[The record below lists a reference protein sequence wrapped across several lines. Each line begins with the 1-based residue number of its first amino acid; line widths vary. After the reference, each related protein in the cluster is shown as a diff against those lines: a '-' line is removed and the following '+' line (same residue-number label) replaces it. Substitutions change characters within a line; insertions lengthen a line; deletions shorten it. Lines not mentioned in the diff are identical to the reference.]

1 MERKNGAQTIT
12 IAVLAVAILV
22 MAVGFAGYNAQLKI
36 SGATT
41 LSAAKWDV
49 HFVSDAAKTGHF
61 DVTSNNTITG
71 VTPTVSGTNVSYTV
85 TLPNPGDV
93 YEFTIDVVNE
103 GTFDAKL
110 DSIVIA
116 PTITAVEDKNLDYTV
131 WYNGTE
137 YKADATHGTY
147 TVTGVTLPK
156 KSGEEPGRAT
166 VKVRT
171 EYQKVTNEADL
182 LSEDMEK
189 TMSVTLNYSSV
200 DAA

>member
-22 MAVGFAGYNAQLKI
+22 MAVGFAGYNANLEI

-49 HFVSDAAKTGHF
+49 HFVSDAAKTGYF
-61 DVTSNNTITG
+61 AVTSNNTITG

-93 YEFTIDVVNE
+93 FEFTIDVVNE

-116 PTITAVEDKNLDYTV
+116 PTITADEDKNLDYTV
-131 WYNGTE
+131 WYNGAE

-156 KSGEEPGRAT
+156 KEGSDPGRAT

-171 EYQKVTNEADL
+171 EYQRVSNASDL
-182 LSEDMEK
+182 LSADMEK

-200 DAA
+200 D

>member
-36 SGATT
+36 SGDTT

-49 HFVSDAAKTGHF
+49 HFVTGDTDTGHF
-61 DVTSNNTITG
+61 AVTSNNTITG
-71 VTPTVSGTNVSYTV
+71 VTHSVTGTNVTYDV

-93 YEFTIDVVNE
+93 YEFTIDVINE
-103 GTFDAKL
+103 GTFNAKL

-116 PTITAVEDKNLDYTV
+116 PTITADEDKNLDYTV

-147 TVTGVTLPK
+147 TITGVTLPK
-156 KSGEEPGRAT
+156 KEGSNPGRAT

-171 EYQKVTNEADL
+171 EYEKVASEDDL
-182 LSEDMEK
+182 LSADMKK

>member
-22 MAVGFAGYNAQLKI
+22 MAVGFAGYGANLNI

-49 HFVSDAAKTGHF
+49 HFVSDAAKTGYF
-61 DVTSNNTITG
+61 AVTSNNTITG

-93 YEFTIDVVNE
+93 FEFTIDVVNE

-116 PTITAVEDKNLDYTV
+116 PTITADEDKNLDYTV
-131 WYNGTE
+131 WYNGSE

-147 TVTGVTLPK
+147 TITGVTLPK
-156 KSGEEPGRAT
+156 KEGSDPGRAT

-171 EYQKVTNEADL
+171 EYQRVSNASDL
-182 LSEDMEK
+182 LSADMEK

-200 DAA
+200 DA